1 VLVRARSPVEKI
13 IFGEYKTMTAV
24 AAVTYADLALGLQA
38 STGKGAKAC
47 PITGIGGAA
56 VLWAP
61 PGTRA
66 VAFEP
71 KPYGEV
77 TLAEVNRV
85 NLVMRTGDVA
95 MVRAVKD
102 LDAWAVVAAAE
113 ASERLFGREL
123 TAAEVFER
131 YSPMLKLSDKWEP
144 TFKAK
149 INLAGRGAV
158 KIWTPDG
165 QRRDAP
171 ATWVGLEVRPQLTI
185 KGMWFVGAGFGLT
198 VECADLQ
205 LTDRSEA
212 QCPF

>member
-1 VLVRARSPVEKI
+1 MRARSTDEKI
-13 IFGEYKTMTAV
+13 IFWEYKTTTAV
-24 AAVTYADLALGLQA
+24 TALTVADLALGLQA
-38 STGKGAKAC
+38 QTGKGAKAC

-61 PGTRA
+61 PGTRT

-77 TLAEVNRV
+77 SLAEVNRV
-85 NLVMRTGDVA
+85 NLVLRVGDVA
-95 MVRAVKD
+95 MFRVLKD
-102 LDAWAVVAAAE
+102 LDGWAVSAACE

-123 TAAEVFER
+123 TMAEVFER
-131 YSPMLKLSDKWEP
+131 YSPVLKLSDKWEP

-165 QRRDAP
+165 QRRGSPD
-171 ATWVGLEVRPQLTI
+171 TWVGLEVRPQLLI

-198 VECADLQ
+198 VECPDLQ